1 MRVSYKWLRDYV
13 DFALSPGD
21 LADRLT
27 LIGLAVEGIIDLGRG
42 IQRVYTGR
50 ILSIDPHP
58 NADRLTVC
66 SVTTGGSDPIQIV
79 TGATNV
85 SVGDVVPVAVE
96 GAKLAN
102 GLTIKKSKLR
112 GVESRGMMCSGNE
125 LGLDPKTMPLD
136 QAHGIMILPAGTPPG
151 QDIMPMLGLDDYI
164 LELELTPNRGDCLSM
179 VGVAREVAALL
190 GTALKIPE
198 PACVEMPRSIAGR
211 ARVDIIDPS
220 LCRRYVAKMMTN
232 IKIGP
237 SPLWLQQRLRAAGV
251 RPISNIVDLT
261 NYVLMELGQPL
272 HAFDYD
278 RLVDGH
284 IIVRR
289 AEAGETIV
297 SLDNA
302 ERRLTTDM
310 LVIADP
316 SGPVAVAG
324 VMGGLSTEVTAETTN
339 ILLESAWFDPVSIRR
354 TSRDLGLRSESSIR
368 FEKGI
373 DIDGC
378 LRAADR
384 VAQLVQELGIGEIV
398 AGAADNY
405 PLPGTE
411 KTILLRPAR
420 VAHVLGQDISRDEE
434 ADILERLQFRVQKD
448 KENLM
453 VTVPTH
459 RPDIALEEDLIEEVA
474 RMYGYD
480 RIPGA
485 LPTGVTT
492 RGARTSHQ
500 VFMKRIKEVMVS
512 CGFDEVITYSFI
524 SPRVFERIG
533 LPEDSPLRET
543 VNLMN
548 PLSEE
553 QSVMRTLLYP
563 GLLEVLQRNYS
574 RRVADGAIFE
584 LGSVFYPRPGELLPA
599 EKPCLAAAVTGKA
612 PGGWA
617 GPGAPLDYFYLKGAL
632 EAVLAVLGAPGPS
645 FPPLRDRPGFHP
657 GRTATV
663 EVDGK
668 EVGFIG
674 ELHPGVQEQLELP
687 QRVVC
692 CELDLEVLASAAGE
706 TVRYS
711 PLPRYPSVER
721 DLAVVVGREVPAG
734 DVLDVLYKAAGPLL
748 KSVELFDVY
757 TGEQVKQ
764 GCRSLAFALR
774 FQAEDRTLTDGEVVE
789 RLKIITEALATS
801 LGAEMRV

>member
-1 MRVSYKWLRDYV
+1 MKVSYKWLQEYV
-13 DFALSPGD
+13 DFTLSPGD

-27 LIGLAVEGIIDLGRG
+27 LIGLAVEGINDLGQG
-42 IQRVYTGR
+42 FQRVYTGR

-66 SVTTGGSDPIQIV
+66 SVTTGGSDPVQIV
-79 TGATNV
+79 TGATNI

-112 GVESRGMMCSGNE
+112 GVESRGMMCSGEE
-125 LGLDPKTMPLD
+125 LGLDPKTMPAD
-136 QAHGIMILPAGTPPG
+136 QAHGIMILPEDTPLG
-151 QDIMPMLGLDDYI
+151 QDIKPILGLDDFI

-190 GTALKIPE
+190 GTTLKMPE
-198 PACVEMPRSIAGR
+198 PAYVEMPKSIVGR
-211 ARVDIIDPS
+211 ARVDIVDPY
-220 LCRRYVAKMMTN
+220 LCRRYVARMMTN
-232 IKIGP
+232 IRIGP
-237 SPLWLQQRLRAAGV
+237 SPLWMQQRLRAAGV

-289 AEAGETIV
+289 AEEGETII

-302 ERRLTTDM
+302 ERRLTPDM

-324 VMGGLSTEVTAETTN
+324 VMGGLSTEVTAGTTN
-339 ILLESAWFDPVSIRR
+339 ILLESAWFDPISIRR

-373 DIDGC
+373 DLDGC

-398 AGAADNY
+398 AGAVDNY
-405 PLPGTE
+405 PVPGTE

-420 VAHVLGQDISRDEE
+420 VAHVLGHEIPRDD
-434 ADILERLQFRVQKD
+434 AFKILERLQFRVQGD
-448 KENLM
+448 NDDLM

-480 RIPGA
+480 RIPDT
-485 LPTGVTT
+485 LPTGATT
-492 RGARTSHQ
+492 KGARTGQQ
-500 VFMKRIKEVMVS
+500 VFMKRIKEAMAG

-524 SPRVFERIG
+524 SPRVFDRIG
-533 LPEDSPLRET
+533 LPEDSPLRNT
-543 VNLMN
+543 VKLMN

-563 GLLEVLQRNYS
+563 GLLEVFQRNYS
-574 RRVADGAIFE
+574 RRVTDGAVFE
-584 LGSVFYPRPGELLPA
+584 LGSVFYPQPGEPLPE
-599 EKPCLAAAVTGKA
+599 EKSRLAAAIMGKV
-612 PGGWA
+612 PGGWSS
-617 GPGAPLDYFYLKGAL
+617 PGVPLDYYYLRGAL
-632 EAVLAVLGAPGPS
+632 ESVLTTLGASGAS
-645 FPPLRDRPGFHP
+645 FVPLRDRPGFHP

-663 EVDGK
+663 EVAGK

-674 ELHPGVQEQLELP
+674 ELHPDVQEQMELP

-692 CELDLEVLASAAGE
+692 CELDLEVLAREAG
-706 TVRYS
+706 TVVRYS

-721 DLAVVVGREVPAG
+721 DLAVVVGREVSAG
-734 DVLDVLYKAAGPLL
+734 DVLAVIYKAAGPLL

-757 TGEQVKQ
+757 TGEQVKEN
-764 GCRSLAFALR
+764 CRSLAFALR
-774 FQAEDRTLTDGEVVE
+774 FQAEDRTLTDGEVAD
-789 RLKIITEALATS
+789 RIKLITSALAAG